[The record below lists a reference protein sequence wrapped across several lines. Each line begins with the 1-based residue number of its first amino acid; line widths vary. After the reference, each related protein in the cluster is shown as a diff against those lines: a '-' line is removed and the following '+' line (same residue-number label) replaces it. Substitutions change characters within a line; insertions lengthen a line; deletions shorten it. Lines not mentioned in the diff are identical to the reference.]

1 MEKDQICVLDATVII
16 DICHGGI
23 LRETLHM
30 LGAAYSP
37 DLVCGEVQDVSASE
51 LEALGLQIH
60 HLTGDE
66 VLSLQL
72 TAASYT
78 GLTHKDVAALLL
90 ASEKSAVLLTGD
102 DKLRWHARQ
111 IGLKVHGVLWV
122 LDCLIERRL
131 LSFER
136 AINALEAIMA
146 NGSWL
151 PESECSKR
159 LEAWRNQID

>member
-1 MEKDQICVLDATVII
+1 LENDQIYVLDATVII
-16 DICHGGI
+16 DICHGGV

-30 LGAAYSP
+30 LGIAYSP
-37 DLVCGEVQDVSASE
+37 DLVCGEAQDISASG

-60 HLTGDE
+60 HFTGDG
-66 VLSLQL
+66 LLHLQL
-72 TAASYT
+72 TVASYK

-102 DKLRWHARQ
+102 SKLRWHAHQ
-111 IGLKVHGVLWV
+111 MGLKVHGILWV

-136 AINALEAIMA
+136 AISVLEAIMA

-159 LEAWRNQID
+159 FEAWRNHID